1 MTNEQMNRACAEWL
15 EYTELQMQNV
25 PNFCN
30 DRNVLPEL
38 IENLSFDEQQQ
49 QRYLS
54 FLAYAHCVLEE
65 PTATQ
70 YFPHEVCHI
79 LCLPMRDHVQ
89 AILWAI
95 GEWVE

>member
-15 EYTELQMQNV
+15 GYTELQMQNA
-25 PNFCN
+25 PDFCG
-30 DRNVLPEL
+30 DRDTLPDL
-38 IENLSFDEQQQ
+38 IENLSYLEGE
-49 QRYLS
+49 RYLPY
-54 FLAYAHCVLEE
+54 LAHVNCVVEGFD
-65 PTATQ
+65 ATQ

-79 LCLPMRDHVQ
+79 LCLPMRDHVR